1 MKYKSALTTSASGS
15 IDGMTASRNRGGR
28 YLRAR
33 AIPTDPNTVRQQT
46 MRAIMG
52 QLVDRWTNTLTQVQR
67 DAWNLYGANV
77 PVLDAF
83 GDPINLSGQQW
94 YVKANSIRQQAITE
108 LASTIALVDDGPTV
122 YALTN
127 NPFIAIDSIDTVA
140 GDFDVSFTGGSEVL
154 SQIGGALL
162 IFEGRPQ
169 SVGRSFFRGPW
180 RLAGVVEGAVVPP
193 TSPATIA
200 VSYALAAGQHVW
212 FRAVA
217 SNVDGRPS
225 EVVELGPFLTV

>member
-67 DAWNLYGANV
+67 DAWNLFGANV
-77 PVLDAF
+77 PVLDAL

-108 LASTIALVDDGPTV
+108 LASTITLVDDGPTV
-122 YALTN
+122 FALTA
-127 NPFIAIDSIDTVA
+127 NPVATVDSIDTA
-140 GDFDVSFTGGSEVL
+140 GGDFDVSFNNGSESMTQVD
-154 SQIGGALL
+154 GALL
-162 IFEGRPQ
+162 IYQGRPQ

-180 RLAGVVEGAVVPP
+180 RLAGLVAGAVVPP
-193 TSPATIA
+193 TSPATIP